1 MSHSL
6 FKRFIPFKPS
16 SGFAPTL
23 LPQPPAEMLR
33 LLPRSFDSL
42 EVWLLIFCGVYG
54 FLVSVLILPG
64 AGELKLMCIGFL
76 LLAVIKR
83 VKPARTKSEWLWGAV
98 APLLLS
104 ALIYIDP
111 NSGGSSGPF
120 LYLMLLM
127 AMGYPLL
134 MELPA
139 ASLFGLVLVGIYY
152 LGLSRHGSSVTP
164 GVTPELA
171 LLRGVLL
178 AAITFLAS
186 RLGAVLRRSEEM
198 MDAMRRDSQSLAYNE
213 HGLAYYGAQLI
224 RECKVKKTVC
234 TMVLLRM
241 PMDWTQDAI
250 SGVDAALQKNIYE
263 LSLQDIAAQIAQLA
277 PQGSLLART
286 SELDWV
292 LMVPGMTSNDA
303 VSHLVSHFGRP
314 LQIPYG
320 LKEDEWFVVITPCA
334 VQMNTELRSVADL
347 LVRAQKI
354 WERGF
359 NTGVV

>member
-1 MSHSL
+1 
-6 FKRFIPFKPS
+6 
-16 SGFAPTL
+16 
-23 LPQPPAEMLR
+23 
-33 LLPRSFDSL
+33 
-42 EVWLLIFCGVYG
+42 
-54 FLVSVLILPG
+54 
-64 AGELKLMCIGFL
+64 
-76 LLAVIKR
+76 
-83 VKPARTKSEWLWGAV
+83 
-98 APLLLS
+98 
-104 ALIYIDP
+104 
-111 NSGGSSGPF
+111 
-120 LYLMLLM
+120 
-127 AMGYPLL
+127 
-134 MELPA
+134 
-139 ASLFGLVLVGIYY
+139 
-152 LGLSRHGSSVTP
+152 
-164 GVTPELA
+164 
-171 LLRGVLL
+171 
-178 AAITFLAS
+178 
-186 RLGAVLRRSEEM
+186 

-224 RECKVKKTVC
+224 RTCKLKNTAC
-234 TMVLLRM
+234 SLVLLRM

-250 SGVDAALQKNIYE
+250 SGIDAALQKNIYE
-263 LSLQDIAAQIAQLA
+263 LSLQDVAAQIAQLA